1 MKGWTIKTMPNYA
14 DAVNKW
20 WLVDDEFRG
29 YTILLFIRYCTRIH
43 ELGNSLNQ
51 DKETTEGFDWVN

>member
-1 MKGWTIKTMPNYA
+1 MPNYA

-20 WLVDDEFRG
+20 RLVDDEFQG
-29 YTILLFIRYCTRIH
+29 YTILLFIRDYTRIH

-51 DKETTEGFDWVN
+51 DKETTEGFD